1 MKWELPNFARR
12 AINSVPDVNGQ
23 PDEVQA
29 LTGIF
34 GSIALHLIL
43 LLFWMLLQNGL
54 IERLLKALPQK
65 EVPIE
70 IFIKTMPPMFERL
83 TTMQDEMKDKGR
95 VDSAGLAET
104 KDAPKNATFESDK
117 NLEAGSKEKPKGMAP
132 LPQNN
137 STKRTADNSL
147 VQREAKTGT
156 LDPRQIK
163 PSSDVSRLGANGSSS
178 KVTSTLKKPAPKVEP
193 APEAQRT
200 EDMDDLGGEIIFRKV
215 AAGSATPVK
224 VSETVGV
231 GKKQKSVED
240 IPETEAQEG
249 KQQSKVNG
257 GLEQNGK
264 EGVNATRA
272 PVAVYMK
279 SVSRAM
285 AARWNELIKPRMD
298 SLDTGSAK
306 VRFRVA
312 MNGSVREVRLESC
325 TANKEFADLCL
336 DVVKQTR
343 LDPPPPEAKPLLR
356 DGLLDIPFTFSLY

>member
-12 AINSVPDVNGQ
+12 AINAVPDVNGQ

-29 LTGIF
+29 MAGLF
-34 GSIALHLIL
+34 CSVALHLIL
-43 LLFWMLLQNGL
+43 LILWLLLQNGL
-54 IERLLKALPQK
+54 IQHLLNALPQK

-70 IFIKTMPPMFERL
+70 IFIKTIPPMFERL
-83 TTMQDEMKDKGR
+83 TSLQDEMKDKGR
-95 VDSAGLAET
+95 IDSAGLTEAKE
-104 KDAPKNATFESDK
+104 APKDATFESDK
-117 NLEAGSKEKPKGMAP
+117 NLEAGSKEKPKGVAP

-137 STKRTADNSL
+137 ATKRTADNSL
-147 VQREAKTGT
+147 VQRDAKTGT

-163 PSSDVSRLGANGSSS
+163 PAPDVARLGSNSPSP
-178 KVTSTLKKPAPKVEP
+178 KVTSTSKKNTAKPQAATEP
-193 APEAQRT
+193 QRT
-200 EDMDDLGGEIIFRKV
+200 EDIDDLGGEIVFRKV
-215 AAGSATPVK
+215 APGAAAPVK

-231 GKKQKSVED
+231 GKKQKAVED

-312 MNGSVREVRLESC
+312 MNGSVHEVRLESC